1 MRISWPFKFSEIYR
15 SVATKLAKSAAAAFG
30 WLVAQSHQRPTAGGL
45 ARRLVA
51 RSITMRHDVS
61 KIAIFTPSDGAAP
74 APAAIG
80 DKLFKQLAAPPSPS
94 DEERLARGGRRPLM
108 REQSSLMMRAVE
120 EKVSTTKAV
129 NPLVILPDVWWMGYW
144 DLTTGLALV
153 FTALVTPY
161 EVAMLE
167 TSFDG
172 LFVVNRLVDLI
183 FYADIGLAFFSAYRK
198 SAKEGGTLVTNLRTI
213 RWHYLRGW
221 FLIDLSSMIP
231 LDTVGV
237 VQASMAKDDGGGG
250 GGGGGGASPN
260 LKGLRLMKL
269 LKLMK
274 LVRLVKASRMLQKVE
289 SQIAI
294 PYDAHTT
301 FLELLLR
308 SVHGGYAPRDVCSTP
323 RNPDT
328 LTHTITPRR
337 HYLATSRDAAM
348 FQSL

>member
-1 MRISWPFKFSEIYR
+1 M
-15 SVATKLAKSAAAAFG
+15 TDL
-30 WLVAQSHQRPTAGGL
+30 
-45 ARRLVA
+45 
-51 RSITMRHDVS
+51 S
-61 KIAIFTPSDGAAP
+61 KI
-74 APAAIG
+74 
-80 DKLFKQLAAPPSPS
+80 
-94 DEERLARGGRRPLM
+94 RR
-108 REQSSLMMRAVE
+108 
-120 EKVSTTKAV
+120 
-129 NPLVILPDVWWMGYW
+129 N
-144 DLTTGLALV
+144 
-153 FTALVTPY
+153 
-161 EVAMLE
+161 
-167 TSFDG
+167 
-172 LFVVNRLVDLI
+172 
-183 FYADIGLAFFSAYRK
+183 
-198 SAKEGGTLVTNLRTI
+198 
-213 RWHYLRGW
+213 YLKGW

-237 VQASMAKDDGGGG
+237 IQARMADDDGEGGGG
-250 GGGGGGASPN
+250 GPD

>member
-1 MRISWPFKFSEIYR
+1 
-15 SVATKLAKSAAAAFG
+15 
-30 WLVAQSHQRPTAGGL
+30 
-45 ARRLVA
+45 
-51 RSITMRHDVS
+51 MRHDVS

-94 DEERLARGGRRPLM
+94 DEERFARGGRRPLM
-108 REQSSLMMRAVE
+108 REQSSLMLRAVE
-120 EKVSTTKAV
+120 EKLSTTKAV
-129 NPLVILPDVWWMGYW
+129 NPFVILPDVWWMGYW

-172 LFVVNRLVDLI
+172 LFVVNRLIDLI

-237 VQASMAKDDGGGG
+237 VQASMAEDDGGGGG

-274 LVRLVKASRMLQKVE
+274 LVRLVKASRMLQKLE

-328 LTHTITPRR
+328 HDNAATPLSRNVSRRR
-337 HYLATSRDAAM
+337 HVAISLGTRTSRS
-348 FQSL
+348 QSSSCCCSSRVTGSRASG